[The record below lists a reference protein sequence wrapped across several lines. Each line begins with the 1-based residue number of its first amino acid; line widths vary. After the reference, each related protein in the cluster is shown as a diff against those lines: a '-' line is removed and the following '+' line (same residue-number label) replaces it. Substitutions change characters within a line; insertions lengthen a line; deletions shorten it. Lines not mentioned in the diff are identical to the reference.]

1 MKKRICFSLLSLNL
15 LSTACQPGPANPIPS
30 SGLNR
35 ILTIT
40 SETQDPKLP
49 KILVPG
55 LELKVFA
62 GSGKAGY
69 KNGPKLDAEFKSIGG
84 IAQDDEGN
92 LYVSDYQDL
101 RIRKIDN
108 HGQVSTLAG
117 TGEKVLNGKMGS
129 FAENQFYSAGALLY
143 QPPHQLYVS
152 DFEADRLFR
161 LNLDTQSSELFMIEP
176 QYTPPERLPTLD
188 TSVLPIVFNRPSS
201 LAVYKGD
208 LYLNMR
214 FEIWKLTQSN
224 QRYHLER
231 YAGNVDVSNGPID
244 IDDAGKDFKDGPPD
258 DSKFNRIIGLA
269 FDRDGNLYV
278 SDSQNQRIRKV
289 AAGTREVSTF
299 SGQGIPSKRSIDRDF
314 VGGFQDG
321 SLNEAQFDSP
331 GPLAL
336 TEAGD
341 VFVLDANEGGA
352 LRWISQGHVKTLFQ
366 NCLCTLLKDGRKNI
380 LYVASYKNRQ
390 IYTLDLSQLEKLK
403 PQILKQEIKP

>member
-1 MKKRICFSLLSLNL
+1 MKKMICFSLLSLNL
-15 LSTACQPGPANPIPS
+15 LNTACQPGPANPIPS

-69 KNGPKLDAEFKSIGG
+69 KNGPKLEAEFTIGG

-101 RIRKIDN
+101 RIRKIDI

-129 FAENQFYSAGALLY
+129 FAETQFYSVGDLFY
-143 QPPHQLYVS
+143 KHPHQLYVS
-152 DFEADRLFR
+152 DFEAKRLFR
-161 LNLDTQSSELFMIEP
+161 LNLDTQRSELFMIEA

-188 TSVLPIVFNRPSS
+188 TSVLPIVFGRPGS

-208 LYLNMR
+208 LYLEMSV
-214 FEIWKLTQSN
+214 EIWKLTQSN

-231 YAGNVDVSNGPID
+231 YAGNADVRGGGS
-244 IDDAGKDFKDGPPD
+244 IDDAERYFKDGPPD
-258 DSKFNRIIGLA
+258 DSIFNGIGGLA

-278 SDSQNQRIRKV
+278 SDIRNQRIRKV

-299 SGQGIPSKRSIDRDF
+299 SGQGIPTSNRSIDKDF

-321 SLNEAQFDSP
+321 RLNEAQFAYP

-341 VFVLDANEGGA
+341 MFVLDSNEGGA

-366 NCLCTLLKDGRKNI
+366 NCSCTLLKDERKNT
-380 LYVASYKNRQ
+380 LYVASYKNQQ

-403 PQILKQEIKP
+403 PQISKQEPKP

>member
-1 MKKRICFSLLSLNL
+1 MRKRICFSLLSLNL

-62 GSGKAGY
+62 GSGAAGY

-188 TSVLPIVFNRPSS
+188 TSVLPIVFSRPSS

-208 LYLNMR
+208 LYLNTG
-214 FEIWKLTQSN
+214 FEIWKLIQSN

-231 YAGNVDVSNGPID
+231 YAGNEDVRNGS
-244 IDDAGKDFKDGPPD
+244 IDDAQRNFKDGPPD
-258 DSKFNRIIGLA
+258 DSKFNGIIGLA

-299 SGQGIPSKRSIDRDF
+299 SNQDIPISNRSIDKVF

-321 SLNEAQFDSP
+321 RLNEAQFESP

-341 VFVLDANEGGA
+341 MFVLDANEGGA

-366 NCLCTLLKDGRKNI
+366 NCLCTLLKDGRKTI